1 MSVQI
6 WVTTQH
12 KLKMHQTGDWNLY
25 AEDYTDLDSFLCA
38 CKQLHADE
46 PNPQFVFNKFET
58 LESSELYMSALG
70 YLIEPEKIDPGL
82 WDFIDLDEDE
92 QKHVAIIWDHYD
104 SGLTVENALATGE
117 ERFWGIWGCKSSFA
131 KEYFNDNVLQPMLHE
146 CKGYTK
152 SIETLLMY
160 VDWHC
165 VARDLEQDF
174 NFISDGSKYRVYAWY

>member
-6 WVTTQH
+6 WVTTQN

-25 AEDYTDLDSFLCA
+25 AEDFADLDSFLDA

-58 LESSELYMSALG
+58 SESSEFFESALN

-82 WDFIDLDEDE
+82 WDFLNLDEDE
-92 QKHVAIIWDHYD
+92 QKHVAIILDHYD

-117 ERFWGIWGCKSSFA
+117 ERFCGTWGCKSDFA
-131 KEYFNDNVLQPMLHE
+131 KNHYEDIIIQPMLHE

-152 SIETLLMY
+152 SIDTLLMY
-160 VDWHC
+160 VDWC
-165 VARDLEQDF
+165 RVARDLEQDF